1 MTKILQEAVGEAR
14 AADQNNLL
22 NFVDAKSSEFEAA
35 QDATAIETILN
46 AAVSANSITQEGKSI
61 LFTAVQKSLA
71 MDAPSNQMQTDAEDP
86 AETRTSTNEQPEVT
100 EMTGGNKNQPAT
112 SPSGENQPDSIT
124 STVDKSEAAE
134 IPNDN
139 MKKAVSHGWTSGT
152 GTGAGTAIINAGS
165 YTAITTGGLLWLLAL
180 YLGATWLAVGS
191 LSSIQ
196 FRDDIEHKYNTTL
209 NETLKLKDLQ
219 ADVEQYRSSM
229 MASVSTWEFE
239 LWKLAINFGVQFD
252 TISSPEGFQKVC
264 VGERRPDN
272 IKSCDRL
279 LEVLSKFLAYQENK
293 SNKEKVLKQA
303 IDSYMT
309 IHAAG
314 NNKAEVGTPDSGN
327 KPNDLEARIGFMLK
341 FHFGDMLKMPE
352 QVLTLLLAIAM
363 GVLGSTITMTWTFL
377 GEKTSLPLRWY
388 LLRPFVGALSAL
400 VIFIFAKAGQMSLI
414 TNAANATLS
423 PFMLSLLGIAAGLL
437 SDRAYAQM
445 SSVSGKFLG
454 NMGTV
459 QERWS
464 SHLEEELKKQN
475 MTSEALAT
483 ALNLDKH
490 RIDEIITGARMAS
503 LQEQQRISDR
513 LGIAQRLLFTDIP
526 P

>member
-1 MTKILQEAVGEAR
+1 M
-14 AADQNNLL
+14 
-22 NFVDAKSSEFEAA
+22 
-35 QDATAIETILN
+35 
-46 AAVSANSITQEGKSI
+46 
-61 LFTAVQKSLA
+61 
-71 MDAPSNQMQTDAEDP
+71 
-86 AETRTSTNEQPEVT
+86 
-100 EMTGGNKNQPAT
+100 
-112 SPSGENQPDSIT
+112 
-124 STVDKSEAAE
+124 
-134 IPNDN
+134 
-139 MKKAVSHGWTSGT
+139 
-152 GTGAGTAIINAGS
+152 
-165 YTAITTGGLLWLLAL
+165 
-180 YLGATWLAVGS
+180 
-191 LSSIQ
+191 
-196 FRDDIEHKYNTTL
+196 
-209 NETLKLKDLQ
+209 
-219 ADVEQYRSSM
+219 
-229 MASVSTWEFE
+229 
-239 LWKLAINFGVQFD
+239 
-252 TISSPEGFQKVC
+252 
-264 VGERRPDN
+264 
-272 IKSCDRL
+272 KSCDRL

-303 IDSYMT
+303 IDNYTT

-314 NNKAEVGTPDSGN
+314 NNKAEVGTADSGN

-490 RIDEIITGARMAS
+490 RIDEIIAGARMAS